1 MSIFSEIKS
10 SLINRIETLEQRKI
24 NHLINKKRSIK
35 YNGID
40 MTFFVPNALN
50 RYRVKTFATKEP
62 STLDWIE
69 SFESDAVFWDVGAN
83 IGLYSIYAAKAKSAQ
98 VFAFEP
104 SVFNL
109 EFLAKNIHENQL
121 QQKIVIF
128 PLALSNNT
136 GYNLFKMNN
145 PVWGGAL
152 SAFGVDFNQYG
163 KNFNTSFEY
172 SILGLDADMAMNIF
186 DLPSPDHL
194 KIDVD
199 GIEHIILAGATHLLR
214 AVKSVLIEID
224 DSFLNQRKQSEE
236 YLLDAGLILSKKHNL
251 LEGGTQYN
259 QIWIRT

>member
-1 MSIFSEIKS
+1 MISFRRVLFSIS
-10 SLINRIETLEQRKI
+10 SRLDMLQQKIINSIINRLKAV
-24 NHLINKKRSIK
+24 NHKQIK
-35 YNGID
+35 
-40 MTFFVPNALN
+40 MFFYVPNPLN
-50 RYRVKTFATKEP
+50 KYRIKTFSTKEP
-62 STLDWIE
+62 ETLAWID

-128 PLALSNNT
+128 PLALSNTT

-163 KNFNTSFEY
+163 ENFNTSFEY
-172 SILGLDADMAMNIF
+172 SILGLDADKAMNIF
-186 DLPSPDHL
+186 DLPSPDYL

-199 GIEHIILAGATHLLR
+199 GIEHIILEGATQLLR
-214 AVKSVLIEID
+214 TVKSVLIEID
-224 DSFLNQRKQSEE
+224 DSFVKQRKQSEE

-259 QIWIRT
+259 QIWIRR